1 MTRSGRE
8 AQMDAPIDEILIMIN
23 SENRSG
29 WIQ

>member
-8 AQMDAPIDEILIMIN
+8 AQMDATIDEIPTMRN